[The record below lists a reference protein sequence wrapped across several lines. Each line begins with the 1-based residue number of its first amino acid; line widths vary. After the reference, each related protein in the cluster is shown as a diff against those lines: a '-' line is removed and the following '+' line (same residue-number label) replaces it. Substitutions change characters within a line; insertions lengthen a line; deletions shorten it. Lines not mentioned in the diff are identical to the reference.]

1 MQMQLQH
8 HYGYDCDFT
17 INLGESPALK
27 NIQML
32 TLSDFNTLFQNND
45 INVLAQI
52 FLNRKFNFN
61 GLMYEYDRIFEAF
74 RKNWSKPEVV
84 AANRKQFD
92 EVFSS
97 ITAIY
102 ARLFRELPE
111 RQAEV
116 MAAYTDIL
124 TILDVVNY
132 RLLTHSEEP
141 IDPKP
146 FLSQFTDN
154 KVIQDAVF
162 VESLT
167 NLRGEYKK
175 GSNTDFTNDI
185 YESVFEKMAAA
196 AGINKKALA
205 RAYKEADIMANGT
218 QLDVINML
226 IEKF

>member
-1 MQMQLQH
+1 MQLQH

-17 INLGESPALK
+17 INLGDSPALK

-32 TLSDFNTLFQNND
+32 TLADFNTLFQNND
-45 INVLAQI
+45 INVLAEI
-52 FLNRKFNFN
+52 FLNRKFDFN
-61 GLMYEYDRIFEAF
+61 GLMYEYDRIIDCFK
-74 RKNWSKPEVV
+74 KNWAKPEVV
-84 AANRKQFD
+84 AENRRQFD
-92 EVFSS
+92 EIFSS

-116 MAAYTDIL
+116 MAAYTDVL

-132 RLLTHSEEP
+132 RLLTQGEAP

-146 FLSQFTDN
+146 FLTQFTDN

-162 VESLT
+162 VESLIH
-167 NLRGEYKK
+167 LRDEYKK

-185 YESVFEKMAAA
+185 YESIFAKMAAA
-196 AGINKKALA
+196 AGINEKALA
-205 RAYKEADIMANGT
+205 QAYKEADIIKNGT

-226 IEKF
+226 IEKM

>member
-1 MQMQLQH
+1 MQMLLKH

-27 NIQML
+27 NINML
-32 TLSDFNTLFQNND
+32 TLDDFNTLFQNND

-52 FLNRKFNFN
+52 FLNRTFNFN
-61 GLMYEYDRIFEAF
+61 GLMYEYDRIIKPLK
-74 RKNWSKPEVV
+74 KNWSKPEVV

-92 EVFSS
+92 EVFLS

-132 RLLTHSEEP
+132 RLLSQGEEP

-175 GSNTDFTNDI
+175 GSNTDYTNDI
-185 YESVFEKMAAA
+185 YESVFVEMAAQ
-196 AGINKKALA
+196 AGINKNALA
-205 RAYKEADIMANGT
+205 KAYKEADIIANGT

-226 IEKF
+226 IEKL